1 MAQEL
6 KGKIEEALKE
16 AIRNRDETA
25 KNALRG
31 LLTAMKNREK
41 EVMKELDDQEVLKII
56 SSQVKMRREAV
67 EQYKQGGREDL
78 ADKEEAEIRILERF
92 LPKQLTDEELE
103 RLVDECIKEAEAKT
117 PKDLGKVMKIIMPRV
132 AGRAD
137 GKIVN
142 ELVRKKL
149 SG

>member
-1 MAQEL
+1 MAAEIRS
-6 KGKIEEALKE
+6 KIEEALKE

-41 EVMKELDDQEVLKII
+41 ELMKELDDQEVVKIV
-56 SSQVKMRREAV
+56 SSQVKMRRESV
-67 EQYKQGGREDL
+67 EQYKQGGRDDL
-78 ADKEEAEIRILERF
+78 VEKEEAEIRVLEQF
-92 LPKQLTDEELE
+92 LPRPLTDEELE
-103 RLVDECIKEAEAKT
+103 RLVEECIEEVKAKT
-117 PKDLGKVMKIIMPRV
+117 PRDLGKVMKIIMPRV

-142 ELVRKKL
+142 EMVRKKL